1 VPGKASSGRG
11 PDARAIP
18 AWTWRGWR
26 PYALLGLLC
35 LGLYLPG
42 AGALPVTDRDE
53 ARFAQATRQMLESG
67 DYLRIRFQDEARN
80 RKPAG
85 IYWLQALSVA
95 SLSDASQ
102 SAIWPY
108 RMPSLLGAVAAVF
121 LTFALGRAL
130 VGVPAA
136 LLGAALLA
144 CSLTLVAE
152 AHLAKTDAVLLGL
165 AAAAQLSLGKIYCAA
180 RRRGKSRGKH
190 EARPRS
196 GEFWALLFW
205 AALGASALV
214 KGPVAPLL
222 AGLTALSL
230 AAADRE
236 ARWLLD
242 LRPLWGAALFLA
254 IGALT
259 SQLAPTRR
267 QANGLAASIFAACF
281 VIRMVA
287 DSVSSLG
294 WMRWISPVGWV
305 ENLHPFTGSQPL
317 ALVPIILLTV
327 GAATLAVTLAGRRD
341 LGTAVLARHK
351 AVKADTRLLGSP
363 ARLVIR
369 LERWVAL
376 AWIGALVLLGLIFGL
391 VARSAVGASG
401 VVNRSIEQS
410 VVRLGGHHGGAAAA
424 WIGFLFLFIAA
435 LVAFAAAGQ
444 ISAMRGEEAD
454 GHLDNLLARRLKRG
468 TWLAG
473 RVGFGAALVV
483 AAGLATAI
491 GGWIGVAGGHGHVGF
506 WAMLQAGLN
515 LMPAAL
521 FILGLGTL
529 LYGLLP
535 RIATPILYVVV
546 LWSFLID
553 IIGSSITSN
562 HLLLDTALL
571 SHLGPVPA
579 ASLNWTAIGV
589 LTGLGVIT
597 ALAGLAAFQRR
608 DLAAA

>member
-1 VPGKASSGRG
+1 MQLEFGIGERRAATVIALSTAKSAARSG
-11 PDARAIP
+11 AV
-18 AWTWRGWR
+18 W
-26 PYALLGLLC
+26 GLLF
-35 LGLYLPG
+35 
-42 AGALPVTDRDE
+42 GALVLNDALSYPTNYPTVASRE
-53 ARFAQATRQMLESG
+53 AFAHTFGHNAGITAIIGPARRLDTVGGEMAWRTFGLVIILGAIWGLLTATRL
-67 DYLRIRFQDEARN
+67 LRKEED
-80 RKPAG
+80 AG
-85 IYWLQALSVA
+85 RWEL
-95 SLSDASQ
+95 
-102 SAIWPY
+102 
-108 RMPSLLGAVAAVF
+108 
-121 LTFALGRAL
+121 
-130 VGVPAA
+130 
-136 LLGAALLA
+136 
-144 CSLTLVAE
+144 
-152 AHLAKTDAVLLGL
+152 
-165 AAAAQLSLGKIYCAA
+165 
-180 RRRGKSRGKH
+180 
-190 EARPRS
+190 
-196 GEFWALLFW
+196 
-205 AALGASALV
+205 
-214 KGPVAPLL
+214 LL
-222 AGLTALSL
+222 AGRTTRRHATVQAIAGLAVGWIVLWVLTAAFTI
-230 AAADRE
+230 AAGSNSNVRFSTSASIFF
-236 ARWLLD
+236 ATAATAT
-242 LRPLWGAALFLA
+242 AALFLA

-287 DSVSSLG
+287 DSVSGLG
-294 WMRWISPVGWV
+294 WMRWMSPVGWV
-305 ENLHPFTGSQPL
+305 ENLRPFTGSQPL

-327 GAATLAVTLAGRRD
+327 GAATLAVRFAGSRD
-341 LGTAVLARHK
+341 LGTAVLARHN
-351 AVKADTRLLGSP
+351 AVRADTRLLGSP

-369 LERWVAL
+369 LERWVAV
-376 AWIGALVLLGLIFGL
+376 AWIGALALLGLIFGL
-391 VARSAVGASG
+391 VARSAVGAAAVDKS
-401 VVNRSIEQS
+401 VEQS

-491 GGWIGVAGGHGHVGF
+491 AGWIGVAGGHGHVGF

-515 LMPAAL
+515 VMPAAL

-529 LYGLLP
+529 LYGLVP

-562 HLLLDTALL
+562 LLLLDTALL